1 MSAANLV
8 QAIDLLMAVTN
19 ASMRLQELLQRA
31 AAEGRDITDEELAAW
46 RAGND
51 AKSAALIESLERGA

>member
-1 MSAANLV
+1 MSANLV
-8 QAIDLLMAVTN
+8 EAIDLLMAVTN

-31 AAEGRDITDEELAAW
+31 SSEGRDITDEELAAW

-51 AKSAALIESLERGA
+51 AKSADLIAALERGA